1 MKKAAIAF
9 AVIAILLSDIM
20 CAVVASVYRD
30 MLYGIK
36 HLGYSAPPSV
46 AFLYAIPFMAGI
58 IICAV
63 LAGVFSRNQRN
74 RFQFILIDENTA
86 KKAPDDR

>member
-9 AVIAILLSDIM
+9 AVIAVLLSDVM
-20 CAVVASVYRD
+20 CAVVASAYRD
-30 MLYGIK
+30 MVYGIRY
-36 HLGYSAPPSV
+36 LGYSAPASV

-63 LAGVFSRNQRN
+63 LAGVFY
-74 RFQFILIDENTA
+74 
-86 KKAPDDR
+86 KKSKK